1 MGQTMDGLPGT
12 AGESL
17 RHRLASC
24 TGHGRAYD
32 DDDDVGNERFSTT
45 MP

>member
-1 MGQTMDGLPGT
+1 MDGLYGS

-17 RHRLASC
+17 GHRLASC
-24 TGHGRAYD
+24 TGHRRAYDD